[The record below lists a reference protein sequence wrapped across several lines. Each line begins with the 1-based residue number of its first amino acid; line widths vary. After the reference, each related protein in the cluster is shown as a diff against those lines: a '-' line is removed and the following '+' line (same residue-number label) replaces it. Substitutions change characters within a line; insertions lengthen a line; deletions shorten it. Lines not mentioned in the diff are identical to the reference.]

1 MVAWR
6 GYQQKR
12 DCLMAKCEYCNK
24 HTQFGRN
31 KSHSQKRTLRKF
43 KVNLQ
48 KTKVVENGI
57 LVKRTL
63 CAQCIKT
70 LAKMD

>member
-1 MVAWR
+1 
-6 GYQQKR
+6 
-12 DCLMAKCEYCNK
+12 MAKCEYCGK
-24 HTQFGRN
+24 HTQFGKN
-31 KSHSQKRTLRKF
+31 KSHSQKRTRRTF

-48 KTKVVENGI
+48 KTKVVEKGN